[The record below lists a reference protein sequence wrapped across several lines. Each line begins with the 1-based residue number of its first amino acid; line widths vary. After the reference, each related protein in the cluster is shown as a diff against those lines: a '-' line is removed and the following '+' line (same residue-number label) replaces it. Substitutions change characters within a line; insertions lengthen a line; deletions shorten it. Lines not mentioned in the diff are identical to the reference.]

1 MKKNLIKSL
10 TLSTATLAAF
20 SLANTVLADETTTT
34 STPEQAS
41 QVIRPTHKS
50 LKNKWLKLKLQ
61 LLQQKAILSNLNKH

>member
-41 QVIRPTHKS
+41 QVNTTNSQELEKQVAQAETTTTTAKS
-50 LKNKWLKLKLQ
+50 TC
-61 LLQQKAILSNLNKH
+61 